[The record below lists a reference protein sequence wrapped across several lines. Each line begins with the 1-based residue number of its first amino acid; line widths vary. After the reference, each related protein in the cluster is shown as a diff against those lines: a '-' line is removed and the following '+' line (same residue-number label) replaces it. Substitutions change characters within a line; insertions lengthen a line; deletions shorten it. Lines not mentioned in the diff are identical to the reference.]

1 MSNNFDCT
9 IIGSGPGGYVAAIRA
24 AQHNLKVA
32 LIESSNVGGT
42 CLNRGCIPSK
52 ALITSADILRKV
64 NKASNYGVNIENFS
78 FDYAKMLKRKND
90 IVSTLRR
97 GVEGLIK
104 SNKITF
110 LSGYGKLVST
120 NEIKIIGQDEGIME
134 SKSIILATG
143 TEPLPFPNVP
153 FSSRILNSTSLL
165 DLPTLPKN
173 LGIIG
178 GGVIGCE
185 FASLFHTLGVEISI
199 IEAAPSLIS
208 QEATALSSF
217 LTNSFKKCGI
227 SIFTNSFITKISEQE
242 DKVIV
247 SLKNGTDLEFEKVLI
262 SIGRAVNTQNINLE
276 KIGVLTNDKGFVQ
289 VNERMQTTIP
299 NIYAIG
305 DITGQSM
312 LAHVASHQG
321 LVAAD
326 VIAGKHSHMDY
337 TAIPSVIFTHPEIAS
352 VGLTPEKAK
361 SMFPN
366 VEVSSFP
373 FQALGKALSLSATE
387 GFAQIVYLKDSQ
399 KIIGAQI
406 AGEHAS
412 SLIAEMTIA
421 IKNELTLP
429 CIYETIHAHP
439 TLAEAWLESALLADG
454 HPLHL
459 PPKNR

>member
-32 LIESSNVGGT
+32 LIESSNIGGT

-52 ALITSADILRKV
+52 ALIASTDILRKI
-64 NKASNYGVNIENFS
+64 NKAPTYGINIENLS
-78 FDYAKMLKRKND
+78 FNYAKMLQRKNN

-104 SNKITF
+104 SNQITF
-110 LSGYGKLVST
+110 LSGHGKLISA
-120 NEIKIIGQDEGIME
+120 NEVKVIGQDDCILE

-143 TEPLPFPNVP
+143 TEPLPFPNTP
-153 FSSRILNSTSLL
+153 FNSKILNSTSLL
-165 DLPTLPKN
+165 DLSILPKK

-185 FASLFHTLGVEISI
+185 FASLYHTLGVEISI
-199 IEAAPSLIS
+199 IEAGSSLLP
-208 QEATALSSF
+208 QEATELSSF
-217 LTNSFKKCGI
+217 LSNSFKKRGI

-242 DKVIV
+242 KGVSV
-247 SLKNGTDLEFEKVLI
+247 SLKDGTTLEFEKVLI
-262 SIGRAVNTQNINLE
+262 SIGRAINTQNINLE
-276 KIGVLTNDKGFVQ
+276 KIGVLTNDRGFVQ
-289 VNERMQTTIP
+289 VNEKMQTNVP

-305 DITGQSM
+305 DITGQSL

-326 VIAGKHSHMDY
+326 VIAGKNAYMDY

-352 VGLTPEKAK
+352 VGLSPEKAK
-361 SMFPN
+361 IIFPN
-366 VEVSSFP
+366 VQVSTFP
-373 FQALGKALSLSATE
+373 FQALGKAVSLSETE
-387 GFAQIVYLKDSQ
+387 GFAQIVYLKDSL

-406 AGEHAS
+406 IGEHAS
-412 SLIAEMTIA
+412 SLIAEMTLA

-439 TLAEAWLESALLADG
+439 TLAEIWLESALLAKG
-454 HPLHL
+454 FPLHL
-459 PPKNR
+459 PPKK